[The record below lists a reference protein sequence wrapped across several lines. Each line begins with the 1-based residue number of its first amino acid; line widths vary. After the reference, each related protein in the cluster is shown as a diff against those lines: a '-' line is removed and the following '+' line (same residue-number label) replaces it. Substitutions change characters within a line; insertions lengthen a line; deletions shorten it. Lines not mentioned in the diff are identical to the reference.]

1 MIIAAL
7 KRYIKDRLNR
17 PRGIQI
23 GHDSLI
29 MLPRWLHN
37 RHRIRIGARTTL
49 GRFTVLNP
57 LAGHDDVSYEGRIH
71 IGDDVYIGG
80 YCQIHSM
87 STLEIGDGSVLSE
100 HVYVSDTSHGLNPLR
115 GPIMAQPLE
124 SKGPVRIGKCVFIGF
139 GAAVLPG
146 VTLGDHCVVGTRA
159 VVTHSFPP
167 YSMLVGSPARR
178 VKMFDLETGQW
189 VPVSDA

>member
-7 KRYIKDRLNR
+7 KRYIKNSLHR
-17 PRGIQI
+17 PRGIRL
-23 GHDSLI
+23 GDDARV

-37 RHRIRIGARTTL
+37 RERISIGARTTV
-49 GRFTVLNP
+49 GRFVVLNP
-57 LAGHDDVSYEGRIH
+57 LTGHDGVAHDGRIH

-80 YCQIHSM
+80 FCQIHSM
-87 STLEIGDGSVLSE
+87 SSLEIGDGAVLSE
-100 HVYVSDTSHGLNPLR
+100 HVYVSDTAHGLNPLA

-124 SKGPVRIGKCVFIGF
+124 SKGPVRIGKGVFIGF

-159 VVTHSFPP
+159 VVTRSFPP
-167 YSMLVGSPARR
+167 YSMMVGSPARC
-178 VKMFDLETGQW
+178 VKVFDLETRQW
-189 VPVSDA
+189 VPAPDA